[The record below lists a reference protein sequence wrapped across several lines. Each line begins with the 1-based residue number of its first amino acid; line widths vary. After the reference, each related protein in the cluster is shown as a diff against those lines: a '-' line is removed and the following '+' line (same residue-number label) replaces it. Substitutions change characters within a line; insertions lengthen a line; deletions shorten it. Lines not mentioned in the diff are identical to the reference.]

1 MAIKIGGTTI
11 VTDGR
16 GVTNITSGVI
26 VGIKSDGTYV
36 GAGRTTLNF
45 VGTAVSVRAVDA
57 NIIDVILTGGGGGG
71 GAIGISSNALNTDP
85 AKNTLVGSG
94 VTHINFVGA
103 AASVVGLT
111 TAVVTISKTLTLGRR
126 IAAAAAIDI
135 LGSGIPITLRD
146 GSTANIP
153 A

>member
-26 VGIKSDGTYV
+26 VGVKSDGTYL
-36 GAGRTTLNF
+36 GAGATTLNF
-45 VGTAVSVRAVDA
+45 VGSAVSIRAVDA
-57 NIIDVILTGGGGGG
+57 DRVDVIVSGGGGGG
-71 GAIGISSNALNTDP
+71 GAIGISSNVLNVDP

-103 AASVVGLT
+103 AATMVGLT
-111 TAVVTISKTLTLGRR
+111 TAVVTVNKSLTIGRR
-126 IAAAAAIDI
+126 VTAVTIELTNSAAII
-135 LGSGIPITLRD
+135 GLRD
-146 GSTANIP
+146 GSTASIP
-153 A
+153 V

>member
-26 VGIKSDGTYV
+26 VGVKSDGTYL
-36 GAGRTTLNF
+36 GAGATTLNF
-45 VGTAVSVRAVDA
+45 VGSAVSIRAVDA
-57 NIIDVILTGGGGGG
+57 DRVDVIVSGGGGG
-71 GAIGISSNALNTDP
+71 GAIGISSNVLNVDP

-103 AASVVGLT
+103 AATMVGLT
-111 TAVVTISKTLTLGRR
+111 TAVVTVNKSLTIGRR
-126 IAAAAAIDI
+126 VTAVTIELTNSAAII
-135 LGSGIPITLRD
+135 GLRD
-146 GSTANIP
+146 GSTASIP
-153 A
+153 V

>member
-71 GAIGISSNALNTDP
+71 AIGISSNALNTDP

-126 IAAAAAIDI
+126 EEAAASINV
-135 LGSGIPITLRD
+135 LGSGLQLTLRD
-146 GSTANIP
+146 GSTANVP